1 MSGKLKIK
9 ATPAGDAAATKA
21 AASRARGHK
30 PFGASEAKLHRPR
43 YASALGDLRKRSTFA
58 PKRLRAFGQR
68 LAFGFG
74 ALACRIGLAVGAS
87 GFRCVFRL
95 AIWRT

>member
-43 YASALGDLRKRSTFA
+43 YASGSVISGNVAPSFRSACARSTSSSRSA
-58 PKRLRAFGQR
+58 SVRWRAG
-68 LAFGFG
+68 
-74 ALACRIGLAVGAS
+74 
-87 GFRCVFRL
+87 
-95 AIWRT
+95 

>member
-58 PKRLRAFGQR
+58 PKRLCLFDQ
-68 LAFGFG
+68 FF
-74 ALACRIGLAVGAS
+74 ALGLGAS
-87 GFRCVFRL
+87 QG
-95 AIWRT
+95 RTRSAVSTLDFL